1 MVDGV
6 GDGCSEFMVLQSCYS
21 KLKLMF
27 AYVAYVA
34 LGSNGCCR
42 FARRVFGCQP
52 NVVSFNA
59 ASSAC
64 EKVLNPPFG
73 CRFCTKSVNNIF
85 GTGDGIMLRQKHQI
99 SQ

>member
-1 MVDGV
+1 
-6 GDGCSEFMVLQSCYS
+6 MVLVMAVQNPWCS

-27 AYVAYVA
+27 AYVA
-34 LGSNGCCR
+34 LGSSGCCR

-73 CRFCTKSVNNIF
+73 CRFCRKSVNNIF
-85 GTGDGIMLRQKHQI
+85 GTGDDIMLRQIQDI
-99 SQ
+99 PVSLMS